1 MSKIIEVINDLN
13 DVISLTPA
21 TQVEITKVETELEL
35 VLADEYKEYVGRYG
49 AILADGVE
57 LTGVAKSKN
66 RNVIEVTRRE
76 WELNPLVPKNMY
88 VIENLGIDGVIIW
101 QDSKGKIYESIP
113 NSSVRYIAESLSEYL
128 MKI

>member
-1 MSKIIEVINDLN
+1 MSKIFEVINDLN

-76 WELNPLVPKNMY
+76 WELNPLVPKNLY

-101 QDSKGKIYESIP
+101 QDSEGKIYESIP
-113 NSSVRYIAESLSEYL
+113 NSSVRHIAESLSEYL
-128 MKI
+128 MKL